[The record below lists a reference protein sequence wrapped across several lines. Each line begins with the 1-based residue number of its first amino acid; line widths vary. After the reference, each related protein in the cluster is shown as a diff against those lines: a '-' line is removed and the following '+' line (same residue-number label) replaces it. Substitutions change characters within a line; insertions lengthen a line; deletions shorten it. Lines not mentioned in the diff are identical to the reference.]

1 MTIVTSEG
9 LKSQI
14 FFNSAFTPTTPQS
27 ILPSTST
34 NFKSSLQ
41 AKFPNA
47 IVQSSLEIN
56 LLELR
61 IKINSIT
68 DYSLPASAL
77 DGISSPVQINKDL
90 LLSLWN
96 SQRKQLDIVHKI
108 GATTPPRIRGS
119 LSLVNR
125 GSAELYYLEDFL
137 SIMTTGNLY
146 PLTDDEDILLQLKDA
161 GYGLLTGVD
170 EVLFTGVFTHYLTV
184 IE

>member
-1 MTIVTSEG
+1 MTIVTSEA
-9 LKSQI
+9 LKTQI
-14 FFNSAFTPTTPQS
+14 FFNSAFTPTSPQS
-27 ILPSTST
+27 ILPSTT
-34 NFKSSLQ
+34 TPFKTALET
-41 AKFPNA
+41 KFPNA

-61 IKINSIT
+61 VKINSIT
-68 DYSLPASAL
+68 DYSLPPSAL
-77 DGISSPVQINKDL
+77 DGISSPVQINKDI

-96 SQRKQLDIVHKI
+96 SPRKQLDIVHKI
-108 GATTPPRIRGS
+108 SATTATRTRGS

-137 SIMTTGNLY
+137 SIMTTGGLY
-146 PLTDDEDILLQLKDA
+146 PLTEGEDILLQLKDA